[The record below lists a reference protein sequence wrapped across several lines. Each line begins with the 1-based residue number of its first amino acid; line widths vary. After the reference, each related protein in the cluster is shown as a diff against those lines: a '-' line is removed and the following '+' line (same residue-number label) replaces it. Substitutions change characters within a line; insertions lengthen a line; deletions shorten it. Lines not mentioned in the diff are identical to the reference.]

1 MKLRAVRGTH
11 DLYGD
16 DIEKYNL
23 IKKIVSQNAKIK
35 SFNQIETPI
44 FEFTELFSKPLGVQS
59 DVVLKEMYTSKDR
72 NDDLLT
78 LRPEY
83 TTPMIRSAIT
93 NSMLNNLPLKIYS
106 MGPIFRRERPQKGRF
121 RQFNQINFEIL
132 GTKDFLADLELIVVA
147 NKIINLIL
155 PNVDI
160 KLNLNSLGSKN
171 NLIQFK
177 KILSKYFIKNKKKL
191 SKESVDKIETNPI
204 RILDSKQE
212 DDIEV
217 SKSAPSIIE
226 FISKED
232 LLHFEEIK
240 NGLKTFNINFEEN
253 HRLVRGLDYYCN
265 TVFEFKTDKLGSQ
278 DTLLGGG
285 RYDGLVKTLGGPDTD
300 GIGWAAGVER
310 IMMLMDNIISHKENI
325 HIAISNEKFK
335 NHFINI
341 TKYLDEHNISYY
353 WNYKYNLKKSLSKAN
368 LDKIKYVII
377 IGDDEFEKNYFTI
390 KDLISGEQFKLEIN
404 DIKDFLNDK
413 S

>member
-44 FEFTELFSKPLGVQS
+44 FEFTELFSKPLGAQS
-59 DVVLKEMYTSKDR
+59 DVVLKEMYTFKDR

-177 KILSKYFIKNKKKL
+177 KILSKYFIKNKNKL
-191 SKESVDKIETNPI
+191 SKESIDKIETNPI

-226 FISKED
+226 FISKDD

-310 IMMLMDNIISHKENI
+310 IMMLMDNINSHKENI

-335 NHFINI
+335 NHFIKI

-377 IGDDEFEKNYFTI
+377 IGYDEFEKNYFTI
-390 KDLISGEQFKLEIN
+390 KNLISGEQFKLEIN
-404 DIKDFLNDK
+404 DIKNFLNDK